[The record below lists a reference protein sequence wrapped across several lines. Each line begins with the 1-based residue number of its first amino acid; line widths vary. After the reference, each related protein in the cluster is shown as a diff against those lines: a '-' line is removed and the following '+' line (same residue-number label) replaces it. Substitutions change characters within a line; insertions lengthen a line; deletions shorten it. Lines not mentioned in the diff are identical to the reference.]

1 MASSAVLWSCQSRKS
16 GADTGPSLLFSQR
29 LAKVT
34 MRSGSLNERGLSS
47 TAFTT
52 LNVAALA
59 PMPKAITNRATKVN
73 PRFFL
78 SMRAAKRR
86 SCQDVPKT
94 DSQAAERTTSLL
106 SSRLPR
112 SRRTARTASLRLT
125 PCFIFSSAAISKKS
139 RSSSSH
145 SPSTRSFRNSDRN
158 PSDRLRSSDMVRLRR
173 LQDSGD
179 RRHLPSPFS
188 CFAVE
193 PLSSLFCNGV
203 ILGTPAILGGLPVT
217 SDQARSL
224 QPLKGDK

>member
-1 MASSAVLWSCQSRKS
+1 
-16 GADTGPSLLFSQR
+16 
-29 LAKVT
+29 

-112 SRRTARTASLRLT
+112 SRRTARTASLRLM

-139 RSSSSH
+139 RSSSSS
-145 SPSTRSFRNSDRN
+145 SPSTRSFRNSNRS
-158 PSDRLRSSDMVRLRR
+158 PLAMLRSNDISILKTPPEFSRLLLAAQRHHRIYFRR
-173 LQDSGD
+173 SS
-179 RRHLPSPFS
+179 RRKVTRDNRYGGKSARGSNQGYGVARGQPKQKILKD
-188 CFAVE
+188 AN
-193 PLSSLFCNGV
+193 SS
-203 ILGTPAILGGLPVT
+203 
-217 SDQARSL
+217 
-224 QPLKGDK
+224 